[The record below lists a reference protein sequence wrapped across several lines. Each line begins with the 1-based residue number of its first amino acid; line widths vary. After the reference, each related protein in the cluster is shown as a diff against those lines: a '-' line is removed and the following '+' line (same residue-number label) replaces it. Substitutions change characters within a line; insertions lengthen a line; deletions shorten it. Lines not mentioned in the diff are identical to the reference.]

1 METNKNKRVVSIA
14 IDDDV
19 RKLTIEGKNQDEEV
33 VMREELSDDD
43 LDAVTGGI
51 IDFAFDCGA
60 AGIPKCNY
68 YVA

>member
-51 IDFAFDCGA
+51 DFAFDCGA

>member
-1 METNKNKRVVSIA
+1 METNKNKRIVSIA

-19 RKLTIEGKNQDEEV
+19 RKLTIEGVNQDEEV

-51 IDFAFDCGA
+51 DFALYCGA
-60 AGIPKCNY
+60 AGVRNCNSY
-68 YVA
+68 YH